1 MSESKGE
8 SEHGGVSVRTLEI
21 VVAAALM
28 GLAAMVMYDNWMTG
42 ARWGADGPQAGY
54 FPFYIAL
61 LMLISAGMVLL
72 RALTL
77 AAPRRRF
84 VEPSKFR
91 PVLALLIPSMVYV
104 VFAAY
109 LGVYVAAAIYLTYF
123 MFVVGRY
130 KAAVVAPVAIGVP
143 IVLFLLFE
151 VWFLVPLPKGPLEY
165 WLGY

>member
-8 SEHGGVSVRTLEI
+8 NEYGGVSVRALEI
-21 VVAAALM
+21 TVAAALM
-28 GLAAMVMYDNWMTG
+28 ALSAVIMYDSWRTG

-54 FPFYIAL
+54 FPFYVAL

-72 RALTL
+72 RGLTL
-77 AAPRRRF
+77 AGPRRRF
-84 VEPSKFR
+84 VQPSQFR
-91 PVLALLIPSMVYV
+91 PVLALFVPSMVYV

-109 LGVYVAAAIYLTYF
+109 LGVYVAAALYLAYF
-123 MFVVGRY
+123 MSVVGRY
-130 KAAVVAPVAIGVP
+130 RAAIVAPVAIGVP